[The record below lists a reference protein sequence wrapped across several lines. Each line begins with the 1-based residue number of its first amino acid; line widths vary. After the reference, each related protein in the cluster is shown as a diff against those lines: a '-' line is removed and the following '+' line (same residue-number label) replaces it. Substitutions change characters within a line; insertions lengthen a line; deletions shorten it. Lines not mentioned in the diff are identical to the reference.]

1 MSQIDN
7 FDLNLLRIFDS
18 LWRHRHLGRASEELG
33 VSQPALSHSLKRL
46 REQIGDAL
54 FIKSR
59 NGVQP
64 SSRAVDLAPIVQ
76 SILASVRQSV
86 LLAPAFDPLTA
97 QRTFAI
103 AMSDLGEM
111 TFLPKMLGI
120 LATKAPGVD
129 IVTVSMPPRD
139 LMAVLQRGEVDLAMG
154 YFPDLQGSDIFQQRL
169 FHHGFVCLVSSRHPL
184 ARSGLTREQFLELSH
199 AVVQTEGR
207 TQEIVEQ
214 YLKTHGLKRRELLR
228 CPHFLSIPMVIASTN
243 LIVTVP
249 ESVGKVFSSTAGLCA
264 LQAPFDFPAYDVKQH
279 WHRCQ
284 HDDPGNRW
292 LRSELVKL
300 FCEPL

>member
-46 REQIGDAL
+46 RTQIGDVL
-54 FIKSR
+54 FMKSR
-59 NGVQP
+59 DGVQP
-64 SSRAVDLAPIVQ
+64 SARAVDLAPVVQ
-76 SILASVRQSV
+76 SLLASVRENV
-86 LLAPAFDPLTA
+86 LLAPDFVPLTA
-97 QRTFAI
+97 QRTFTI

-111 TFLPKMLGI
+111 TFLPKMLGS
-120 LATKAPGVD
+120 LATKAPGID

-139 LMAVLQRGEVDLAMG
+139 LAATLQRGEVDLAMG
-154 YFPDLQGSDIFQQRL
+154 YFPDLQGSDVFQQRL
-169 FHHGFVCLVSSRHPL
+169 FSHGFVCLVNRTHPM
-184 ARSGLTREQFLELSH
+184 AQTGLTQEQFLQFSH

-207 TQEIVEQ
+207 SQEIVEQ
-214 YLKTHGLKRRELLR
+214 YLKAHGLKRRELLR
-228 CPHFLSIPMVIASTN
+228 CPHFLSIPMVIASTD

-249 ESVGKVFSSTAGLCA
+249 ESIGKMFSSSASLCS
-264 LQAPFDFPAYDVKQH
+264 LQAPFDFPSYDVKQH

-292 LRSELVKL
+292 LRSVLVKL
-300 FCEPL
+300 FCEPA

>member
-1 MSQIDN
+1 MDN

-18 LWRHRHLGRASEELG
+18 LWRHRHLGRASDELG

-46 REQIGDAL
+46 RAQIGDVL
-54 FIKSR
+54 FVKAR

-64 SSRAVDLAPIVQ
+64 SSRAVDLAPVIQ
-76 SILASVRQSV
+76 ALLASVRQDV
-86 LLAPAFDPLTA
+86 LLAPDFAPLTA
-97 QRTFAI
+97 QRKFTL

-111 TFLPKMLGI
+111 TFLPKMLEN
-120 LATKAPGVD
+120 LATLAPGVD

-139 LMAVLQRGEVDLAMG
+139 LMAALQRGEVDLTMG

-169 FHHGFVCLVSSRHPL
+169 FSHGFVCLVSSAHPT
-184 ARSGLTREQFLELSH
+184 AQKGLTQQQFLELSH

-214 YLKTHGLKRRELLR
+214 YLKTRGIKRRELLR
-228 CPHFLSIPMVIASTN
+228 CPHFFSIPMVIASTN

-249 ESVGKVFSSTAGLCA
+249 ESVGRVFSGTTSLRA
-264 LQAPFDFPAYDVKQH
+264 LPAPFDFPAYDVKQH

-292 LRSELVKL
+292 LRSVLVKL